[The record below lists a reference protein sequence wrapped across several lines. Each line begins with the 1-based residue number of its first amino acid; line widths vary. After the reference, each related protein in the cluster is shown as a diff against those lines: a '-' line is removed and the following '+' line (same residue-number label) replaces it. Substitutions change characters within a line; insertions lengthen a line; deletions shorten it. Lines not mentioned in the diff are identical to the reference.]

1 MYFEIEYIKNGKVQK
16 TVIKANSMVQ
26 ALEIFRK
33 KKLGI
38 FKSVKKIEK
47 KTFINKIFKDLSF
60 SRVNIEELLSVFDQ
74 MYVLLN
80 AGIGIDDVLKN
91 IMTTIKDK
99 KLKKV
104 FQDIYYN
111 IQAGSSL
118 YNAFSRYEDY
128 FGNLVI
134 SIIKLGEESG
144 DLANALKDLAT
155 ILQEILD
162 NRKRLK
168 KATRYPVF
176 IIFAMVVAFIVVI
189 LFVIPPFKDI
199 FAQLKTELPLPTRFL
214 LWIEGALR
222 KFGPYIL
229 TFGISGF
236 VILSFLYKKYYHIK
250 LLFDKLILRIYIVG
264 DVIELAMKGRFMY
277 VFERLL
283 ESGIP
288 IIDALDNAIN
298 IVDNE
303 YLKNRL
309 KLIKSSIQKG
319 GSITQGFED
328 TGLFENMIIQMVKAG
343 EESGNLIAMLSK
355 ISRYYLD
362 KYRYLV
368 DNIAV
373 LIEPILIAAIAGFVI
388 TLALGIFLPMW
399 NLTEAIK

>member
-60 SRVNIEELLSVFDQ
+60 SKVNIEELLSVFDQ

-168 KATRYPVF
+168 KATRYPIF

-399 NLTEAIK
+399 NLTEVIK

>member
-60 SRVNIEELLSVFDQ
+60 SKVNIEELLSVFDQ

-168 KATRYPVF
+168 KATRYPIF

-303 YLKNRL
+303 YLKSRL

>member
-214 LWIEGALR
+214 LWIEGAVR

>member
-16 TVIKANSMVQ
+16 TVIKADSMVQ

-60 SRVNIEELLSVFDQ
+60 SKVNIEELLSVFDQ

-168 KATRYPVF
+168 KATRYPIF

-303 YLKNRL
+303 YLKSRL